1 MSVALQSQA
10 RQSRQLSLSN
20 DVHEKMSRFSQL
32 ILILLAFGGCGVSG
46 ECDITGLLQQ
56 AAVRPHS
63 EQSDKEFVLI
73 HIPKTGGTSEIQDGP
88 LVVAP
93 HSFVANT
100 EEALKATPHTAHQ
113 VDVINLRLP
122 IDHVL
127 SQFLQCKYG
136 FAHRHHSSSFPTGPN
151 VLDGFEEWTRHFVE
165 LKSLNS
171 TLDDSSFL
179 NTKVWAKAQVYNLTG
194 CYNPWNMQTRYLAT
208 DWNHTAGL
216 KVLEPDLEE
225 AKKNLKHIREHG
237 VLGITELYV

>member
-1 MSVALQSQA
+1 MSVVEVGAFC
-10 RQSRQLSLSN
+10 SLKSGN
-20 DVHEKMSRFSQL
+20 AGCRYRTTLTRMSRFLQ
-32 ILILLAFGGCGVSG
+32 LILLAVGAYGVSG

-63 EQSDKEFVLI
+63 EHSSADKELFVLI
-73 HIPKTGGTSEIQDGP
+73 HIPKTGGTSEAKDGP

-93 HSFVANT
+93 HSFIRNQET
-100 EEALKATPHTAHQ
+100 ALKATPHTANQ

-171 TLDDSSFL
+171 TLDDSSFFE
-179 NTKVWAKAQVYNLTG
+179 
-194 CYNPWNMQTRYLAT
+194 
-208 DWNHTAGL
+208 HEGL
-216 KVLEPDLEE
+216 
-225 AKKNLKHIREHG
+225 G
-237 VLGITELYV
+237 